1 MKLLPVTKFE
11 LFVALRYL
19 RAGRKQV
26 VISVVTFIS
35 VLGVTAGVMALNIA
49 LALNAGFIAEFQD
62 RILGATPH
70 VNLLRT
76 APGPISEY
84 RFLAEQISQLP
95 EVLRVIPTIYGQ
107 ALLVSDLR
115 EQPAVLKGIDL
126 PETSQLSDLF
136 PQIIEGSLD
145 HFNQFSSLPTVVLGT
160 DLAQSLGVMAGDN
173 IRAIGLKGELSP
185 LGRMPRI
192 ETFRVIAIF
201 ESGFWET
208 DSSWVLFSIQAARQ
222 FFRFPS
228 GAASVLEVWIQDLD
242 EAPSVAMKVRDLAGS
257 GYATS
262 TWMEL
267 FRPLFSALEHERR
280 IMFIAIGLIIL
291 VASLNII
298 GTLTLMVMQ
307 KNRDIAIITAMGGT
321 ARTIMAVFML
331 QGLMI
336 GLVGTMLGDL
346 LGSAAIWYFNAY
358 QVFHLEAQVYAIS
371 YVPFQL
377 NSANLVL
384 VSILA
389 ILISFLATLYPAR
402 AASRLDPI
410 EALRYE

>member
-1 MKLLPVTKFE
+1 MPVTKFE

-70 VNLLRT
+70 VNLLR
-76 APGPISEY
+76 AVPGPISPY
-84 RFLAEQISQLP
+84 QLLAEQIGELP
-95 EVLRVIPTIYGQ
+95 EVLRVTPTIYGQ

-115 EQPAVLKGIDL
+115 EQPAVLKGLDL
-126 PETSQLSDLF
+126 PENIQLSDFF
-136 PQIIEGSLD
+136 PQIIEGSLEQ
-145 HFNQFSSLPTVVLGT
+145 FNQINSLPTVVLGT
-160 DLAQSLGVMAGDN
+160 DLAQSLGVVTGDN

-208 DSSWVLFSIQAARQ
+208 DSSWVLFSIQAAQQ

-228 GAASVLEVWIQDLD
+228 GAASVLEVWIQDMD
-242 EAPSVAMKVRDLAGS
+242 AAPSVAMKLREVAGS
-257 GYATS
+257 GYATT

-267 FRPLFSALEHERR
+267 FRPLFSALEHEKR

-321 ARTIMAVFML
+321 ARTIMVVFML

-336 GLVGTMLGDL
+336 GLVGTILGDL
-346 LGSAAIWYFNAY
+346 LGSTAIWYFNAY
-358 QVFHLEAQVYAIS
+358 QVFPLEAQVYAIP
-371 YVPFQL
+371 YVPFLL
-377 NSANLVL
+377 NSGNLVL

-389 ILISFLATLYPAR
+389 ILICFLATLYPAR
-402 AASRLDPI
+402 TASRLDPI

>member
-19 RAGRKQV
+19 RAGRKQGI
-26 VISVVTFIS
+26 ISVVTFIS

-49 LALNAGFIAEFQD
+49 LALNAGFRAEFQD

-70 VNLLRT
+70 VNLLK
-76 APGPISEY
+76 AGPGPISEY
-84 RFLAEQISQLP
+84 QFLAEQISQIP
-95 EVLRVIPTIYGQ
+95 EVLTVIPTIYGQ
-107 ALLVSDLR
+107 ALLVSDVR
-115 EQPAVLKGIDL
+115 EQPAVLKGMDP

-145 HFNQFSSLPTVVLGT
+145 HFDQFNPLPTVVLGT
-160 DLAQSLGVMAGDN
+160 DLAQSLGVVAGEN
-173 IRAIGLKGELSP
+173 IRAVGLKGELSP
-185 LGRMPRI
+185 MGRMPRI

-208 DSSWVLFSIQAARQ
+208 DSSWVLFSIQAAQ
-222 FFRFPS
+222 EFFGFSS
-228 GAASVLEVWIQDLD
+228 GEASVLEVWIQDLD
-242 EAPSVAMKVRDLAGS
+242 AAPSVAMKVKNLAGS

-267 FRPLFSALEHERR
+267 FRPLFSALEMERLA
-280 IMFIAIGLIIL
+280 MFIAIGLIIL

-321 ARTIMAVFML
+321 ARTIMTVFML

-346 LGSAAIWYFNAY
+346 LGSAAVWYFNAY
-358 QVFHLEAQVYAIS
+358 QVFHLEPQVYAIS

-377 NSANLVL
+377 NSGNLIL

-389 ILISFLATLYPAR
+389 ILITFMATLYPAR
-402 AASRLDPI
+402 AASRVDPI

>member
-1 MKLLPVTKFE
+1 MKLFPVTKFE

-35 VLGVTAGVMALNIA
+35 ILGVTAGVMALNIA

-70 VNLLRT
+70 VNLLRA
-76 APGPISEY
+76 APGPISPY
-84 RFLAEQISQLP
+84 QSLAEQISQQP
-95 EVLRVIPTIYGQ
+95 EVVRVIPTIYGQ
-107 ALLVSDLR
+107 ALLVSDVR
-115 EQPAVLKGIDL
+115 EQPAVLKGLDL
-126 PETSQLSDLF
+126 PETARLSDFF
-136 PQIIEGSLD
+136 PQIIEGSLEQ
-145 HFNQFSSLPTVVLGT
+145 FNQFNSLPTVVLGT
-160 DLAQSLGVMAGDN
+160 DLAESLGVVTGDN

-208 DSSWVLFSIQAARQ
+208 DSSWVLFSIQAAQQ

-228 GAASVLEVWIQDLD
+228 GAASVLEVWIQDMD
-242 EAPSVAMKVRDLAGS
+242 AAPSVAMKLRDVAGS

-267 FRPLFSALEHERR
+267 FRPLFSALEHEKK

-291 VASLNII
+291 VASLNIV

-358 QVFHLEAQVYAIS
+358 KVFPLEAQVYAIS
-371 YVPFQL
+371 YVPFLL

-389 ILISFLATLYPAR
+389 ILISFLATLYPAI

>member
-1 MKLLPVTKFE
+1 MKLFPVTKFE

-70 VNLLRT
+70 VNLLRA
-76 APGPISEY
+76 APGPISPY
-84 RFLAEQISQLP
+84 QSLAELISQQP
-95 EVLRVIPTIYGQ
+95 EVVRVIPTIYGQ
-107 ALLVSDLR
+107 ALLVSDVR
-115 EQPAVLKGIDL
+115 EQPAVLKGLDL
-126 PETSQLSDLF
+126 PETARLSDFF
-136 PQIIEGSLD
+136 PQIIEGSLEQ
-145 HFNQFSSLPTVVLGT
+145 FNQFNSLPTVVLGT
-160 DLAQSLGVMAGDN
+160 DLAESLGVVTGDN

-192 ETFRVIAIF
+192 QTFRVIAIF

-208 DSSWVLFSIQAARQ
+208 DSSWVLFSIQAAQQ

-228 GAASVLEVWIQDLD
+228 GAASVLEVWIQDMD
-242 EAPSVAMKVRDLAGS
+242 AAPSVAMKLRDVAGS

-267 FRPLFSALEHERR
+267 FRPLFSALEHEKK

-291 VASLNII
+291 VASLNIV

-336 GLVGTMLGDL
+336 GLVGTILGDL
-346 LGSAAIWYFNAY
+346 LGSAAVWYFNAY
-358 QVFHLEAQVYAIS
+358 QVFPLEAQVYAIP

-377 NSANLVL
+377 NLENLIL